1 MITTGRRM
9 FIDISEKM
17 FAHVYLK
24 NIIDNSRDVGRCSG
38 RCDWI
43 VAENGNK
50 EKEKKLD
57 DILSNC
63 INRSRNTFFVF
74 LNNFLPS

>member
-24 NIIDNSRDVGRCSG
+24 NIIIDNSRDVGRCSG

-50 EKEKKLD
+50 EKEKKA
-57 DILSNC
+57 
-63 INRSRNTFFVF
+63 
-74 LNNFLPS
+74 